1 MMMCMRAAV
10 LEYLLDPG
18 GHQCHKPHAT
28 AQVPNYLPLPK
39 CKKTS
44 QIKFERAG
52 VSKTEKVSDDTEL
65 ITLFNG
71 ITSQSCS
78 TFLSNITFTSLFSKS
93 SERVSFLTFVSHLLE
108 SLRATR
114 AILKTR
120 LLSPP
125 CPASAPDG

>member
-1 MMMCMRAAV
+1 MSQA
-10 LEYLLDPG
+10 
-18 GHQCHKPHAT
+18 HAT

-44 QIKFERAG
+44 QIKFEGAG
-52 VSKTEKVSDDTEL
+52 VSKTEKVSDGTEL

-71 ITSQSCS
+71 ITSNSCI
-78 TFLSNITFTSLFSKS
+78 TFLSNITFTSLFS
-93 SERVSFLTFVSHLLE
+93 VLFLTFVSHLLE

>member
-18 GHQCHKPHAT
+18 GHQCHKPMLLLRSLT
-28 AQVPNYLPLPK
+28 IYPCQNV
-39 CKKTS
+39 KKTS
-44 QIKFERAG
+44 QIKFEGAG

-71 ITSQSCS
+71 ITSNSCS
-78 TFLSNITFTSLFSKS
+78 TFLSNITFTSLFS
-93 SERVSFLTFVSHLLE
+93 VLFLTFVSHLLE